1 MALDVKTQYGHWVK
15 GLDPVADAFAGTVR
29 SDVVRGGNHRS
40 VTFLIIKGAGATGTS
55 TITVEANDDVTPTN
69 STAIP
74 FKYRACTTGDTW
86 GALTDA
92 TTAGFAT
99 TAGSSQLY
107 EIIVDT
113 DELGHQGTGYKYV
126 SLKAVEVVDSPVL
139 GGILIMMNQPRIAQA
154 TPATAI
160 V

>member
-1 MALDVKTQYGHWVK
+1 MALRVQSQYGHWVK
-15 GLDPVADAFAGTVR
+15 GLDPIANAFAGTVR

-40 VTFLIIKGAGATGTS
+40 VTFVIYKAVGATGTA
-55 TITVEANDDVTPTN
+55 TITVEANDDVTPTT
-69 STAIP
+69 SSAIA
-74 FKYRACTTGDTW
+74 FKYRASTTGDTW

-99 TAGSSQLY
+99 TAGSSQMY

-113 DELGHQGTGYKYV
+113 DELSKTGYKYV
-126 SLKAVEVVDSPVL
+126 SLKSVEVVASPVL
-139 GGILIMMNQPRIAQA
+139 GGILVMMGQARIAQA

>member
-1 MALDVKTQYGHWVK
+1 MALDVVTQYGHWVK
-15 GLDPVADAFAGTVR
+15 GLDPVADAFSGTVR

-40 VTFLIIKGAGATGTS
+40 VTFLIYKGAGATGTS
-55 TITVEANDDVTPTN
+55 TITVVANDDVTPSN
-69 STAIP
+69 DTAIP

-92 TTAGFAT
+92 TTTGFAT

-107 EIIVDT
+107 EITVDT
-113 DELGHQGTGYKYV
+113 DELHTSGYKYL

>member
-1 MALDVKTQYGHWVK
+1 MALDVVTQYGHWVK
-15 GLDPVADAFAGTVR
+15 GLDPVADAFSGTVR

-40 VTFLIIKGAGATGTS
+40 VTFLIYKGAGATGTS
-55 TITVEANDDVTPTN
+55 TITVVANDDVTPSN
-69 STAIP
+69 DTAIP

-92 TTAGFAT
+92 TTTGFAT

-113 DELGHQGTGYKYV
+113 DELGDTGYKYL